1 MPIILE
7 LKDIHA
13 AYGEIP
19 ILKGVNLTFEEGQ
32 LVAVMGPN
40 GAGKSTVLKTIFG
53 LVKILSGEIIWQG
66 KVIKPNTEK
75 LVRMGISFVPQG
87 RQIFQTLSVEQNLE
101 MGGYTLPN
109 NKIMA
114 ERMEVSYALFPF
126 LKDRR
131 NARAGTLS
139 GGQQQMLAV
148 ARGLMTD
155 PKLLLLDE
163 PTLGLSPKMV
173 GEMFE
178 KIVEINRTLGLTLC
192 VVEHNI
198 KTLFKMV
205 DRAYILNHGTLFAEG
220 TPAELEKSDALSKVF
235 LAHEVMEKKAS

>member
-1 MPIILE
+1 MPL
-7 LKDIHA
+7 LQLTDIHA

-19 ILKGVNLTFEEGQ
+19 ILKGVSLSIESGE

-53 LVKILSGEIIWQG
+53 LVRILKGEVIWQG
-66 KVIKPNTEK
+66 EVIKPNTEK
-75 LVRMGISFVPQG
+75 LVKMGISFVPQG
-87 RQIFQTLSVEQNLE
+87 RQIFSTLTVEQNLE

-109 NKIMA
+109 SKRMA

-131 NARAGTLS
+131 GARAGTLS

-178 KIVEINRTLGLTLC
+178 KIVEINTRLGMAVC
-192 VVEHNI
+192 IVEHNI

-205 DRAYILNHGTLFAEG
+205 HHATILNHGELFAYG
-220 TPAELEKSDALSKVF
+220 TPAELEKSDALSRVF
-235 LAHEVMEKKAS
+235 LSH

>member
-1 MPIILE
+1 MALLE
-7 LKDIHA
+7 LKNIHA

-19 ILKGVNLTFEEGQ
+19 ILKGVSLTINEGQ
-32 LVAVMGPN
+32 LTAVMGPN

-53 LVKILSGEIIWQG
+53 LVRILQGEVIWQG
-66 KVIKPNTEK
+66 QIIKPNTEE
-75 LVRMGISFVPQG
+75 LVKMGISFVPQG
-87 RQIFQTLSVEQNLE
+87 RQIFSTLSVEQNLE
-101 MGGYTLPN
+101 MGGYTLPHK
-109 NKIMA
+109 KIA
-114 ERMEVSYALFPF
+114 ERMEVSYGFFPF

-173 GEMFE
+173 GEMFD
-178 KIVEINRTLGLTLC
+178 KIVEINQRLGTAVC

-198 KTLFKMV
+198 KTLFKMIHH
-205 DRAYILNHGTLFAEG
+205 ATILNHGELFAQG
-220 TPAELEKSDALSKVF
+220 TPAELEKSDALSRVF
-235 LAHEVMEKKAS
+235 LSH